1 MAPLPRVTRPGSP
14 RAVHNVVFA
23 GDKSATSD
31 RQALAKAQEMERGGA
46 SRDDIWRET
55 GWWRPEHD
63 GKWRYEI
70 DDRNAGLAPRFAQD
84 LHAAVPKTVVVGTP
98 RPGTRFYD
106 PRPLPEVLRHPDFYA
121 AYPGAAVLP
130 PDRKASGANV
140 GVIVSRSV
148 EDGAGFTKPARDQV
162 SAADA
167 ARGENT
173 GAQHMEIDAPTLRSA
188 IEISLHESNHF
199 IAHVEGFA
207 RGTDGNDPG
216 YATNPEEQIARAV
229 ETRRMMTPAQ
239 RRATPPW
246 QTIEANTRAESTP
259 APQRPQTPGREDWK
273 HPDGVKGPDGLSK
286 VAKDVAG
293 DVDAQRAAHETALR
307 GMMSDDPR
315 NSSEHLGIKT
325 GDLKAWARR
334 EWSKPDHGFKPSS
347 PQDVQR
353 GFDAIDA
360 GSGGKTDGSGQVW
373 RGPGNPPPY
382 TPPAKPVPKSWKGS
396 DAGGDGL
403 ARFAAA
409 SSAYHAGTVPT
420 PSAAANHRRGF
431 QNPQNLRAALI
442 AQGKVTTNVKG

>member
-23 GDKSATSD
+23 GDKSATAD

-334 EWSKPDHGFKPSS
+334 E
-347 PQDVQR
+347 
-353 GFDAIDA
+353 
-360 GSGGKTDGSGQVW
+360 
-373 RGPGNPPPY
+373 
-382 TPPAKPVPKSWKGS
+382 
-396 DAGGDGL
+396 
-403 ARFAAA
+403 
-409 SSAYHAGTVPT
+409 
-420 PSAAANHRRGF
+420 
-431 QNPQNLRAALI
+431 
-442 AQGKVTTNVKG
+442 